1 MKNRLGTQPVNGEK
15 VRMGYV
21 IATLLNMIGGSSNN
35 VKDEEI
41 DKEVEKI
48 RANED
53 KGVIEN
59 LEKRILQSYKEGKG
73 KSNKKL
79 VQEYKEG
86 KVKVE
91 RGPKIKNAE
100 MRIQEESEM
109 KTNQKDS
116 KEREER

>member
-91 RGPKIKNAE
+91 KGTKIRNAE
-100 MRIQEESEM
+100 MKLQEKGKMQEI
-109 KTNQKDS
+109 QKDS

>member
-21 IATLLNMIGGSSNN
+21 IATLLNIIGGSSNN

-48 RANED
+48 RASED

-59 LEKRILQSYKEGKG
+59 LEKRILQTYKEGKG

>member
-59 LEKRILQSYKEGKG
+59 LEKRILQTYKEGKG

-91 RGPKIKNAE
+91 KGTKIRNAE
-100 MRIQEESEM
+100 MKLQEKGEIQEI
-109 KTNQKDS
+109 QKDS

>member
-100 MRIQEESEM
+100 MKIQEESEM